1 MKFRY
6 ESLEI
11 TNDIHR
17 LIRETYLITTN
28 FPSEERFGLTSQIRR
43 AVVSILLNIA
53 EGHARSSTKEYA
65 RFVSISIGSLVEV
78 DAAMKVA
85 KSLEF
90 VKNGST
96 PLFDELVQ
104 KVYFTLVAIRKRL
117 EQNSR
122 TS

>member
-11 TNDIHR
+11 TNDIHI
-17 LIRETYLITTN
+17 LIRETYLLTAD
-28 FPSEERFGLTSQIRR
+28 FPSEERFGLTSQVRR
-43 AVVSILLNIA
+43 AVVSVLLNLA

-78 DAAMKVA
+78 DAAIKVA

-117 EQNSR
+117 EQDSR
-122 TS
+122 AS